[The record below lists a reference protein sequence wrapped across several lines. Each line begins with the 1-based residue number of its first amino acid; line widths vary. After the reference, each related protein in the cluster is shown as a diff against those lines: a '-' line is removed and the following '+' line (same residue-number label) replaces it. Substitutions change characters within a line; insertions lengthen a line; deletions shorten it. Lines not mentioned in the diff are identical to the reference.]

1 MENKTAT
8 TVKPAGI
15 GDTHK
20 AEVRLRVIEQAMRMF
35 QAHGIKSVTM
45 DSIADA
51 LKMSKRTLYEL
62 FADKAALLLAGLR
75 LQDERK
81 ERCMQERLAETDNV
95 LEIILGE
102 FADSMRMFSG
112 INPDFFIELHKYPA
126 AVAYFEKRSR
136 EHEAAAVAF
145 LQRGVAQGFFRAD
158 VNFTLVYRQIA
169 RTLNYRAMEEI
180 GRGCPLKSLFYNIV
194 IVYIR
199 GCATP
204 EGARYMDNI
213 LEKILQAEQL

>member
-8 TVKPAGI
+8 TAKPASI

-20 AEVRLRVIEQAMRMF
+20 EEVRLRVIEQAMRMF
-35 QAHGIKSVTM
+35 HANGVKSVTM

-81 ERCMQERLAETDNV
+81 TQRMKERCAESSNV
-95 LEIILGE
+95 LEIILSDFVDNIRE
-102 FADSMRMFSG
+102 LSG
-112 INPDFFIELHKYPA
+112 IAPAFFIDIHKYPA
-126 AVAYFEKRSR
+126 AVSYFEARR
-136 EHEAAAVAF
+136 EEREAAAVAF
-145 LQRGVAQGFFRAD
+145 LQRGVEQGFFRPD
-158 VNFTLVYRQIA
+158 VNYRIVYRQI
-169 RTLNYRAMEEI
+169 TYLLNYHVMEEI
-180 GRGCPLKSLFYNIV
+180 GRDSTLKSLFYNIV

-204 EGARYMDNI
+204 EGTRYMDDI
-213 LEKILQAEQL
+213 LQKILQAEQL

>member
-8 TVKPAGI
+8 TAKPAGI

-20 AEVRLRVIEQAMRMF
+20 EEVRLRVIEQAMHMF
-35 QAHGIKSVTM
+35 QKQGIKSVTM

-75 LQDERK
+75 RHDEQKTQRMIR
-81 ERCMQERLAETDNV
+81 RCAETDNV
-95 LEIILGE
+95 LEIILSD
-102 FADSMRMFSG
+102 FADSMRDFSMV
-112 INPDFFIELHKYPA
+112 NPTFFIDIHKYPA
-126 AVAYFEKRSR
+126 AVAYFEARR
-136 EHEAAAVAF
+136 EERETSAVAF
-145 LQRGVAQGFFRAD
+145 LQRGVEQGLFRSD
-158 VNFTLVYRQIA
+158 VDYRIVYRQI
-169 RTLNYRAMEEI
+169 TNLLNHHVMEEL
-180 GRGCPLKSLFYNIV
+180 GRDCSLKSLFYNIV

-199 GCATP
+199 GCTTP
-204 EGARYMDNI
+204 EGTRYMDDI

>member
-1 MENKTAT
+1 MEKKTAT
-8 TVKPAGI
+8 TAKPASI
-15 GDTHK
+15 GGTHK
-20 AEVRLRVIEQAMRMF
+20 EEVRLRVIEQAMRMF

-112 INPDFFIELHKYPA
+112 INPDFCINIPLPWPISRSVAESTRRPPWRFCNA
-126 AVAYFEKRSR
+126 AWRRDFSAP
-136 EHEAAAVAF
+136 
-145 LQRGVAQGFFRAD
+145 
-158 VNFTLVYRQIA
+158 T
-169 RTLNYRAMEEI
+169 
-180 GRGCPLKSLFYNIV
+180 
-194 IVYIR
+194 
-199 GCATP
+199 
-204 EGARYMDNI
+204 
-213 LEKILQAEQL
+213 